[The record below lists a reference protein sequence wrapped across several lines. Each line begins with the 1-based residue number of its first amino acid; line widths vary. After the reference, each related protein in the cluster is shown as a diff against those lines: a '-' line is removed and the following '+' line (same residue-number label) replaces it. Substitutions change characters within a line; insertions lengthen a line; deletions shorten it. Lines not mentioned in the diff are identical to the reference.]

1 MNDLNN
7 KVRILT
13 TGRIDDVPLSGNG
26 KGKWESCQ
34 TEQWKHYMCC
44 ALCSITASYCFKQ
57 VKAVVFPLM
66 TEVYGQRIS
75 SKNVVK
81 ADVFLLTTKGYSGN
95 FHRRHV
101 VIDLHVVI
109 VLLAIF
115 KLAVVSFLLEELNV
129 VMLAVELSFVC
140 NVV

>member
-1 MNDLNN
+1 M
-7 KVRILT
+7 
-13 TGRIDDVPLSGNG
+13 
-26 KGKWESCQ
+26 
-34 TEQWKHYMCC
+34 
-44 ALCSITASYCFKQ
+44 
-57 VKAVVFPLM
+57 
-66 TEVYGQRIS
+66 
-75 SKNVVK
+75 
-81 ADVFLLTTKGYSGN
+81 
-95 FHRRHV
+95 